1 MSAEYMNAFD
11 SRINN
16 LNNSKNDL
24 KKLIDSMLNPSQ
36 VNAAKNAF
44 NLSAMIFPGGA
55 SWKDIKEGNF
65 WKKNRCYQ
73 YFKMKRRA
81 FINSF
86 KRQHPEYEAAG
97 TDAILGNMTINDEA
111 GYVEVTMNG
120 DNGFETIRFENGQID
135 GMELVPDNTEYNM
148 KVTDEKVQ
156 TNAALYNKDTDEITS
171 SLRGAIEISVLGN
184 DSLKNQVMKIGGIKG
199 YTSESELMTGN

>member
-1 MSAEYMNAFD
+1 
-11 SRINN
+11 
-16 LNNSKNDL
+16 
-24 KKLIDSMLNPSQ
+24 
-36 VNAAKNAF
+36 
-44 NLSAMIFPGGA
+44 
-55 SWKDIKEGNF
+55 
-65 WKKNRCYQ
+65 
-73 YFKMKRRA
+73 
-81 FINSF
+81 
-86 KRQHPEYEAAG
+86 
-97 TDAILGNMTINDEA
+97 
-111 GYVEVTMNG
+111 MNG

-184 DSLKNQVMKIGGIKG
+184 ESLKNQVMKIGGIKG

>member
-16 LNNSKNDL
+16 LNNAKNDL

-44 NLSAMIFPGGA
+44 NISANIFPGGA
-55 SWKDIKEGNF
+55 SWKDIKNGDF
-65 WKKNRCYQ
+65 WKKNKCYQ

-97 TDAILGNMTINDEA
+97 TDAILGNMTINDDA
-111 GYVEVTMNG
+111 GYIEIVMNG
-120 DNGFETIRFENGQID
+120 ENGFETIRYKNGEID
-135 GMELVPDNTEYNM
+135 GLELIPDNTEYNM
-148 KVTDEKVQ
+148 QVSQEKVQ
-156 TNAALYNKDTDEITS
+156 TNAALYNKDTDDIIS

-184 DSLKNQVMKIGGIKG
+184 ESLKNQVMKIGGIKG